1 MLRRENQIAFWV
13 RMKDLRTPG
22 RRTVLSTHDN
32 LCSRQDETTV
42 NGYAFV
48 LEVLDNKQMQDC
60 FDGFMRS
67 RLHVIYRSKHNDC
80 ADLVVEVFES

>member
-1 MLRRENQIAFWV
+1 
-13 RMKDLRTPG
+13 MKDLRTPG

-48 LEVLDNKQMQDC
+48 LEVLDNKQMFDC
-60 FDGFMRS
+60 
-67 RLHVIYRSKHNDC
+67 
-80 ADLVVEVFES
+80 